1 MNLTPVFLVVAIV
14 AVLPSVPVHA
24 QSDAPK
30 VERPVW
36 PPPGSTWTVN
46 LKLSGSLGS
55 GVREATFESLG
66 EVDWHGRRV
75 MGNYMR
81 GGAHAYFDAERRIV
95 ASVRDGKPIQT
106 YHPYEA
112 LYDWPLFAGKSWPSE
127 FQLKIY
133 DRNQTLDLK
142 YAFTVEAFE
151 EVTTPAGI
159 PGITMVSISTLSNC
173 DIGVVS
179 IVTSWGPGL
188 RWGVMGNMMLYHLGG
203 GPGGIENFFQQFAG
217 PIDDSVEDPRHTGA
231 HSGDPKEARR
241 QRACRSRI
249 AHHQGARSR
258 EG

>member
-1 MNLTPVFLVVAIV
+1 MFECSSAKIGRHAMNLTRVFLVVAIV

-24 QSDAPK
+24 QSDAPR
-30 VERPVW
+30 VERPEW
-36 PPPGSTWTVN
+36 PPTGSTWTVN

-55 GVREATFESLG
+55 GVRDATSESLG
-66 EVDWHGRRV
+66 EVDWDGRRV

-112 LYDWPLFAGKSWPSE
+112 LYDWPLFAGKSWSSE

-151 EVTTPAGI
+151 EVTTPAGTFKTFRI
-159 PGITMVSISTLSNC
+159 RRTSPDDRYVTWYEPRLGLEVKRDWERYATHPLGIGTHQMEMLSYTIKN
-173 DIGVVS
+173 
-179 IVTSWGPGL
+179 
-188 RWGVMGNMMLYHLGG
+188 
-203 GPGGIENFFQQFAG
+203 
-217 PIDDSVEDPRHTGA
+217 
-231 HSGDPKEARR
+231 
-241 QRACRSRI
+241 
-249 AHHQGARSR
+249 
-258 EG
+258 